1 MTGDAE
7 DYTEEPSDADLV
19 RRGDGRRFKNLC
31 RKLRDDMGGTLNVGQ
46 KWLVRRCVQI
56 TLELEK
62 LEQARNRGKE
72 IDLVLFGQLTD
83 RLGRTLQR
91 LGLEPDRATTP
102 TAGFAFVVMANP
114 EEPEPVDVTPIE
126 HIPAPA
132 AESKPELLSG
142 SDSNIQPLTSAD
154 PAPLTS
160 EQRMVRHDQEM
171 AAVLAAERAKAA
183 QRPASPWASFADNEI
198 MNSGPR
204 ITDWA
209 DRRR

>member
-1 MTGDAE
+1 MTDDAE

-31 RKLRDDMGGTLNVGQ
+31 RKLQADMGGALNVGQ

-56 TLELEK
+56 TLELER

-91 LGLEPDRATTP
+91 LGLEPDKATP
-102 TAGFAFVVMANP
+102 AVGIAFTVLASEP
-114 EEPEPVDVTPIE
+114 YEPEPVDVTPPVIDAPERIE
-126 HIPAPA
+126 PPIEQLPP
-132 AESKPELLSG
+132 PP
-142 SDSNIQPLTSAD
+142 DPTPRPLTSAEKM
-154 PAPLTS
+154 A
-160 EQRMVRHDQEM
+160 RHDAEM
-171 AAVLAAERAKAA
+171 AAWKAREMAKAA
-183 QRPASPWASFADNEI
+183 QRPASPWTSFVDDGGFGRTEI
-198 MNSGPR
+198 IR
-204 ITDWA
+204 DWS